1 MPAERYLQ
9 HRHAHHSGASVIESL
24 HESNIFEARQLRG
37 RDQQPRAATAEP
49 SQFDRYFG
57 ILPHS
62 LSYHGSTVFQLP
74 QVLSHRIGQL
84 SLAGI
89 QSRPIATAQS
99 AAEQNMMVLREVTE
113 RRPVNDFR
121 DIGYRVD
128 VPTAINLTWKLLA
141 IVEMWRC
148 CIWSHALIT
157 PLQQKRKSIT
167 EYVDAMPFP

>member
-1 MPAERYLQ
+1 
-9 HRHAHHSGASVIESL
+9 
-24 HESNIFEARQLRG
+24 
-37 RDQQPRAATAEP
+37 
-49 SQFDRYFG
+49 
-57 ILPHS
+57 
-62 LSYHGSTVFQLP
+62 
-74 QVLSHRIGQL
+74 
-84 SLAGI
+84 
-89 QSRPIATAQS
+89 
-99 AAEQNMMVLREVTE
+99 MMVLREVTE

-167 EYVDAMPFP
+167 EYVDAMPFPERQFSPSARISHRRRPHEQLGVDARSNDTG